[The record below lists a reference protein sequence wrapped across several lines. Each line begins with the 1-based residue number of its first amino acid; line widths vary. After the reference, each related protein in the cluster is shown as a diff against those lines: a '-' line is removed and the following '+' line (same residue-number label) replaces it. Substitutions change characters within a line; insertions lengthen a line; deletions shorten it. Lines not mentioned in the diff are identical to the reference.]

1 MNTPT
6 VPMNLSEL
14 TELLQK
20 DEGGRLF
27 DEMMDQYD
35 RQNAVE
41 AHTVYRVHG
50 KVICVVARNGQ
61 TLFDTADDFR
71 FGGGLKPAD
80 EAGGLGLTGEQYME
94 YMAKQIGENLRRRY
108 ANALNVARYNEGTA
122 PVMGEL
128 REEMF
133 GITRN
138 RWKAI
143 ALSAALGLGSVE
155 LPHGILVLAKN

>member
-1 MNTPT
+1 MNTP
-6 VPMNLSEL
+6 VAMNLSEL
-14 TELLQK
+14 TDVLKK
-20 DEGGRLF
+20 DRRAGIF

-50 KVICVVARNGQ
+50 KAICVVVRNGQ

-71 FGGGLKPAD
+71 SGGGLKPAD
-80 EAGGLGLTGEQYME
+80 EAGDLGLTGEQYME
-94 YMAKQIGENLRRRY
+94 YIAKQIGENLRRRY
-108 ANALNVARYNEGTA
+108 NTALKVARYDLGTA
-122 PVMGEL
+122 PAMGDL

-138 RWKAI
+138 RRKAI